1 MATDGATSRYPS
13 IANSV
18 FDESYEPLSTQSI
31 EEPRYIGVKNPVDFA
46 CVRPPLPMPLSFQVA
61 WELKCHE
68 QRASDPISQT
78 GPRPGG

>member
-46 CVRPPLPMPLSFQVA
+46 CV
-61 WELKCHE
+61 
-68 QRASDPISQT
+68 
-78 GPRPGG
+78 